1 MVRRAHAERTERCR
15 RGASR
20 GFGKVASGHRS
31 RAGRRHRGGRRGSAR
46 QSGARMRPQLLC
58 TYAAAA
64 AGALMAA
71 FIWYQLAYIRTL
83 EQALD
88 AQQRAAQN
96 AGAPPPVPPS
106 PTAGAPEVQQGVL
119 PAPGP
124 APVQETPSA
133 AQQATDWRVP
143 PGPIPPR
150 PEKMPRWF
158 KFQQPEQWCTPG
170 PHNKVRSNRVAAIVV
185 NYNMVERAD
194 NIAEGIKKYVK
205 WPVDVIVVDNGSDLK
220 DSPPSKHTAIRL
232 EANVQTANGWLM
244 GVEYAKALSH
254 AYGYCYMAYW
264 IWITTSEYVE
274 KKDILTPMAEAMI
287 ADPQIAGVSPHLS
300 ADSLPK
306 TWPQLYK
313 QKGTTDTDIK
323 DVSFLD
329 NLATLWRAE
338 WFDSIGVFDPDELRG
353 FGVDFEN
360 SYLAKVS
367 GRRVV
372 VHQGVS
378 IRKTSGVA
386 YKMKRMN
393 ADKNTR
399 GDVATKEMRN
409 LLGHRYGGGKFET
422 GYTQWAVMAQKDP
435 GFSRMNKDGVT
446 LEVADFDRNPLS
458 YFTNRRGTWFDDYTR
473 YEPYEAVPQ
482 NVPLFQFPLP
492 AGTKLEASGT
502 KGLVSHGL
510 QRRRRHLADADM
522 VQRDGINET
531 AGEPGTVYELQ
542 YRGEYDEYYAFQRA
556 VLAAEGNHTAL
567 QEELELLQSIHDEI
581 E

>member
-1 MVRRAHAERTERCR
+1 MVSAARPLLLAALAVAVVCGILASQAMLKLRTMAREVDELRSALGTTAAERDAALQRLDSQGDIPMEDTLKLQAACPPSPPPPPPPPPQPPCPTTDAE
-15 RGASR
+15 SQ
-20 GFGKVASGHRS
+20 
-31 RAGRRHRGGRRGSAR
+31 GGPPAPVPGLDHADHE
-46 QSGARMRPQLLC
+46 
-58 TYAAAA
+58 AAAA
-64 AGALMAA
+64 PGA
-71 FIWYQLAYIRTL
+71 
-83 EQALD
+83 
-88 AQQRAAQN
+88 
-96 AGAPPPVPPS
+96 
-106 PTAGAPEVQQGVL
+106 
-119 PAPGP
+119 
-124 APVQETPSA
+124 
-133 AQQATDWRVP
+133 DWRVP
-143 PGPIPPR
+143 PGPVPPR

-158 KFQQPEQWCTPG
+158 KFQQPEQWCIPG

-232 EANVQTANGWLM
+232 EANVQTTNGWLM

-287 ADPQIAGVSPHLS
+287 ADPQIVGVAPYLS

-306 TWPQLYK
+306 TWPQLYR
-313 QKGTTDTDIK
+313 QKGAKDTDVK
-323 DVSFLD
+323 DVNFLD

-353 FGVDFEN
+353 FGVDTEN
-360 SYLAKVS
+360 SYLARLS

-393 ADKNTR
+393 ANGAKR

-409 LLGHRYGGGKFET
+409 CLGFRYGNGKFEG
-422 GYTQWAVMAQKDP
+422 GYTTWSNMP
-435 GFSRMNKDGVT
+435 HNKLPPDN
-446 LEVADFDRNPLS
+446 DFNKNPLAF
-458 YFTNRRGTWFDDYTR
+458 FTNRRGTWFDDYTKYR
-473 YEPYEAVPQ
+473 PYKDVPGH
-482 NVPLFQFPLP
+482 VPLFQFPLP
-492 AGTKLEASGT
+492 SDTTLKAAGTD
-502 KGLVSHGL
+502 GLASHGL
-510 QRRRRHLADADM
+510 KRRLLSANQYRNSSGGA
-522 VQRDGINET
+522 VET
-531 AGEPGTVYELQ
+531 APGDPGAVYLL
-542 YRGEYDEYYAFQRA
+542 RGDVADEYDDYYAWQRA
-556 VLAAEGNHTAL
+556 VLAESNLTAFEEEYLTNHDDGGLPEPATTGP
-567 QEELELLQSIHDEI
+567 D
-581 E
+581 